1 MQSSHNAKILL
12 LIPHLGGGGAE
23 RVIEILACNLS
34 AQKYEL
40 HLGLVTQT
48 QICTKNLPFSL
59 TIHPLGAS
67 RVRAGAIP
75 LLKLVRQLKPDLI
88 LSGIFH
94 LNFLVLLLRP
104 LFPQQTRILIRQNA
118 TVSAALAFGGL
129 PSTTRILYQLLYRC
143 ADRIICQTQAMADD
157 LTAQLHLA
165 ANRLAVLP
173 NPVNV
178 EEIRSAARRNPVLWT
193 GPGPHLLAIGRLSPE
208 KGFDLLLSA
217 FSIIHEQYPSA
228 DLVIAGSGPQESAL
242 KVQSSA
248 LALDAAVYFT
258 GSIPDPV
265 SYFPGATLFVLSSR
279 HEGLPNALLESAAGE
294 LPIVALPASA
304 GLVELLRDQ
313 PGIWLAPR
321 ISAEALAASLLAAL
335 KSLNSGERFPH
346 RFVKQFRLDSAIAA
360 YENLIDLALDRPSL

>member
-48 QICTKNLPFSL
+48 KICTKNLPISL

-88 LSGIFH
+88 LSGMFH

-104 LFPQQTRILIRQNA
+104 FFPQQTRVLIRQNA

-129 PSTTRILYQLLYRC
+129 PWTTRSLYRLLYRC
-143 ADRIICQTQAMADD
+143 ADCIICQTQAMADD
-157 LTAQLHLA
+157 IAAQLHLA
-165 ANRLAVLP
+165 VNQLAVLP

-178 EEIRSAARRNPVLWT
+178 EKIRRYALRGPVLWT
-193 GPGPHLLAIGRLSPE
+193 GSGPHLLAIGRLSPE
-208 KGFDLLLSA
+208 KGFDWLLSA

-228 DLVIAGSGPQESAL
+228 NLVIAGSGPQVSAL

-248 LALDAAVYFT
+248 LRLDAAVHFT
-258 GSIPDPV
+258 GTIANPA

-279 HEGLPNALLESAAGE
+279 HEGLPNALLEAAAGG
-294 LPIVALPASA
+294 LPIAALPASEGVA
-304 GLVELLRDQ
+304 ELLRDQ
-313 PGIWLAPR
+313 PGVWLAPQ
-321 ISAEALAASLLAAL
+321 ISAEALTASLLAAL

-346 RFVKQFRLDSAIAA
+346 HFVEQFRLEHAVEA
-360 YENLIDLALDRPSL
+360 YESMIDLALDRPSL